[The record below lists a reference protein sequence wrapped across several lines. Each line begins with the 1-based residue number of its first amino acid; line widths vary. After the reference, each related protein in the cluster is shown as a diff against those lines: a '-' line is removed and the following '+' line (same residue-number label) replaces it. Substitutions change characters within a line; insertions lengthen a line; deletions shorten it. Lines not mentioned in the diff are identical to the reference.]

1 MSIETNPAW
10 IGEKISSRFIDSRG
24 KERPYNFMRE
34 ACACKIFWGAGI
46 IGVGDAFE
54 DFHIRIEECP
64 LITEGHPPGSKAETF
79 MSIPE
84 ARTLARLIIEYCD
97 RVEGGDA

>member
-10 IGEKISSRFIDSRG
+10 IGEKISNRFIDSRG
-24 KERPYNFMRE
+24 KEWPYNFMRK

-46 IGVGDAFE
+46 HGAGDAF
-54 DFHIRIEECP
+54 DGFHIRIEECP
-64 LITEGHPPGSKAETF
+64 LITEKHPPGPMAETF

-97 RVEGGDA
+97 RAECGR